1 MASNQ
6 QVIDA
11 VDALTKTVIVLCD
24 DVKDLEQAFTGSVDG
39 SVSGV
44 NGRLGVIEGRVDS
57 IENDEAGRK
66 RITITAVLAAVTTF
80 IGAVVTGLINHF
92 TSH

>member
-11 VDALTKTVIVLCD
+11 VDALATTVGALCD
-24 DVKDLEQAFTGSVDG
+24 DVKDLEQAFTGTVDG

-44 NGRLGVIEGRVDS
+44 NTRLDSVEVRVGGIEAAEVT
-57 IENDEAGRK
+57 RK
-66 RITITAVLAAVTTF
+66 RITIASVVAAITTA
-80 IGAVVTGLINHF
+80 IGAVVTGIINHF
-92 TSH
+92 ANH